1 MASPTSANGE
11 YDPKI
16 DPARKPPRSTDP
28 GWKYAYWP
36 DLENKDKV
44 ECLLCGDH
52 FRGGI
57 KRLKQHLAG
66 GYGDAKLCPKSTS
79 ELRKEMTAYIE
90 SNKRKRPI
98 YLGEEEEEVVEVA
111 ANGSAAVHE
120 NEASVVESQ
129 ASKVQPKPSS
139 GTAAKRRQATLQFKA
154 SDNKKKPQ
162 TKAPKSVVEMMR
174 KTPEEMVDERLAE
187 SYQPTIVSIT
197 KSKEEK
203 EYVDMQWALFF
214 YECGIPFN
222 AAASRQF
229 HIAVEATAQY
239 GSGYKPVTPYQLGE
253 PLLQKDV
260 KATSTMREDHERAW
274 KHYGCTLMS
283 DGWSDKRGRH
293 LINFLVNSPE
303 GTYFLE
309 SIDASSEVHD
319 ANMLADLLEEKI
331 EGIGRDNVVQVV
343 TDNGANFKAAGKLL
357 MERIPTMFW
366 SPCAAHYLDLMLEDI
381 GNLKEFK
388 KPIARARRVTTFIYR
403 HGRVLSAMREKT
415 GGAGIVRAAATRFA
429 TSFLTLKSMYKHK
442 DELKS
447 LFVSPVWTGN
457 KLAKT
462 KAGLDV
468 HDIILS
474 TQFWNSVEDCL
485 RASAPL
491 LIVLRVVDGDE
502 RPAMPEVQALMK
514 HAKEKI
520 TQSFAIQTKKSLL
533 KSIMAIIE
541 RRWEKQMDHPLYGAA
556 MYLNPGKLHP
566 LIRDDDDA
574 TVGQLRGCFLDV
586 LARMVEDEDTRDK
599 INAQAM
605 DYEYLRGNAFSNKM
619 AKDNIATMSPL
630 EWWRSYGD
638 RAIELQRFARRL
650 VSLCAS
656 SSGCERNWSTFEF
669 IHTKKRN
676 RFLHKRLNSIVF
688 VSYNRK
694 MKARFQKLR
703 HKKGKNFDPLVV
715 EDFSW
720 DNEWADSLHVA
731 PEGARGCECD
741 LTWDLV
747 DNAVGA
753 SQSLRGRKLPRR
765 AHNVYSRR
773 NSPHIVEGELGS
785 ENEEEENE
793 DPHDDADVTDS
804 EEPNGANNG
813 GEQVEA
819 ATNIP
824 GEFDDGY

>member
-1 MASPTSANGE
+1 MLFANCSLTCMKYAADSSMASPTSANGE

-16 DPARKPPRSTDP
+16 DPAWKPRRSTDP

-44 ECLLCGDH
+44 ECLLCGDD

-66 GYGDAKLCPKSTS
+66 GYGEAKLCPKSTS

-253 PLLQKDV
+253 PLLQKAV

-366 SPCAAHYLDLMLEDI
+366 SPCAAHCLDLMLEDI

-388 KPIARARRVTTFIYR
+388 KPIARARHVTTFIYR

-415 GGAGIVRAAATRFA
+415 GGADIVRAAATRFA

-541 RRWEKQMDHPLYGAA
+541 RCWEKQMDHPRAA

-574 TVGQLRGCFLDV
+574 TVRQLRGCFLDV

-605 DYEYLRGNAFSNKM
+605 DYEYLRGNDFSNKM
-619 AKDNIATMSPL
+619 AKDNIATMSPRKCCCSIL
-630 EWWRSYGD
+630 ISARVHYGNLIP
-638 RAIELQRFARRL
+638 A
-650 VSLCAS
+650 AS
-656 SSGCERNWSTFEF
+656 E
-669 IHTKKRN
+669 H
-676 RFLHKRLNSIVF
+676 
-688 VSYNRK
+688 Y
-694 MKARFQKLR
+694 FQ
-703 HKKGKNFDPLVV
+703 
-715 EDFSW
+715 S
-720 DNEWADSLHVA
+720 
-731 PEGARGCECD
+731 
-741 LTWDLV
+741 
-747 DNAVGA
+747 
-753 SQSLRGRKLPRR
+753 
-765 AHNVYSRR
+765 
-773 NSPHIVEGELGS
+773 
-785 ENEEEENE
+785 
-793 DPHDDADVTDS
+793 
-804 EEPNGANNG
+804 
-813 GEQVEA
+813 
-819 ATNIP
+819 
-824 GEFDDGY
+824 